1 MPQAV
6 ESSRTVAII
15 MALVGASAV
24 LFGAAG
30 AHLLHL
36 DARAMGIWQTA
47 VGFHFWHALAFSLVA
62 FAAPRGRARRVALWA
77 FALGILLFCG
87 SLYAL
92 ALGAP
97 DRLGIVTPVGGM
109 AFVVGWLAM
118 ASSFGRHPIPFRA
131 E

>member
-1 MPQAV
+1 MPQV
-6 ESSRTVAII
+6 IESSRTVAII

-24 LFGAAG
+24 LLGASG

-47 VGFHFWHALAFSLVA
+47 VGYHFWHALAFSLVA
-62 FAAPRGRARRVALWA
+62 FAAPHGRARYVALYA
-77 FALGILLFCG
+77 FAAGVLLFCG

-97 DRLGIVTPVGGM
+97 DGLGVVTPIGGV
-109 AFVVGWLAM
+109 AFVIGWLAM
-118 ASSFGRHPIPFRA
+118 ASSFGGHPVPYRA